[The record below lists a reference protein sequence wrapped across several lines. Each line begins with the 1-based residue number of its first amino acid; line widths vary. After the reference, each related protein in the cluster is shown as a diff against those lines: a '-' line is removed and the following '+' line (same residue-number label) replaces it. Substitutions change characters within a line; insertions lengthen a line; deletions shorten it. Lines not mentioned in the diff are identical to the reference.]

1 MITKE
6 NLKTYIEELLD
17 KIIVEELEQET
28 QVYLKIILAGNNIIK
43 YGIPVKLRQVS
54 QIKKNK
60 VADLK
65 NLPLCHSHTHRNHLF
80 STATSFLKKPSIL
93 NAILGKYP
101 RSSNMVNNGKKIAIG
116 GNITD
121 MTHVKV

>member
-6 NLKTYIEELLD
+6 KLKTYIEELLD

-60 VADLK
+60 VAD
-65 NLPLCHSHTHRNHLF
+65 
-80 STATSFLKKPSIL
+80 
-93 NAILGKYP
+93 
-101 RSSNMVNNGKKIAIG
+101 
-116 GNITD
+116 
-121 MTHVKV
+121 